1 MGLQP
6 VNPIHRVARSL
17 SFLQEGKSREF
28 GQGNHIVTLEKNK
41 IAKRLHRS
49 DDLSKDLFTVNGF
62 VESEM
67 ENVIDLDAV
76 DDAKKSTVAYT
87 HTTSAPDQKRF
98 QLLSECEAKF
108 LAIIWDVGF
117 LDSGDVYIC
126 CGDGIAF
133 CDCNLKVKTKL
144 DGVKLAGGAAVM
156 PSGNFVAI
164 DRFNDTVNI
173 YSSDGR
179 FISSFLAGS
188 SPMNVAVTKDGFI
201 AVTDIGDKCVR
212 LYSTEGTLLNTI
224 TQRGQG
230 YELQWPLYI
239 QAYSDNS
246 LVVSDVLQ
254 RKVFVFD
261 EHGNCLK
268 ALQLRTSGV
277 DSVLRPHGICK
288 TKNDAIF
295 VVDNALNTIEVFS
308 RDDNHIETVLSSAE
322 GAVLKPK
329 VLGMSKDGRLIVGG
343 MTGGVKLYKLIELE
357 ANVQIVNKEEAIID
371 LHDAPVDTA
380 AVDIKDQ
387 INKIETKQEYFDN
400 DCVIVID

>member
-6 VNPIHRVARSL
+6 VNPNRRVARSL
-17 SFLQEGKSREF
+17 AFLPERKSKDF
-28 GQGNHIVTLEKNK
+28 GQSNHIETLENNK
-41 IAKRLHRS
+41 IVMGFHRS
-49 DDLSKDLFTVNGF
+49 DDLSKDLFRVNGF

-67 ENVIDLDAV
+67 ESVVDLDAA
-76 DDAKKSTVAYT
+76 DDAKSSVAHT
-87 HTTSAPDQKRF
+87 HSNSAPDQKRF

-144 DGVKLAGGAAVM
+144 DRIKLAGGAAVM
-156 PSGNFVAI
+156 PRSGNFVAI

-173 YSSDGR
+173 YSSDGQ

-188 SPMNVAVTKDGFI
+188 SPMNVAVTKDGCI

-224 TQRGQG
+224 TQRGRG

-254 RKVFVFD
+254 RKVFAFD

-268 ALQLRTSGV
+268 ALQLRTSGA

-295 VVDNALNTIEVFS
+295 VVDNALNTIEAFG
-308 RDDNHIETVLSSAE
+308 RDDNYIETILSSEE
-322 GAVLKPK
+322 GAVIKPK
-329 VLGMSKDGRLIVGG
+329 VMGMSKDGRLIVGG
-343 MTGGVKLYKLIELE
+343 MTGSVKLYTLIERE
-357 ANVQIVNKEEAIID
+357 VKVQVINKEEAIK
-371 LHDAPVDTA
+371 LHDASVDTA
-380 AVDIKDQ
+380 AVDIRDQ
-387 INKIETKQEYFDN
+387 INKIETKQEYFNN
-400 DCVIVID
+400 DCIIVID